1 MNAQKGF
8 TLIELMI
15 VVAIIGILA
24 AIAIPQY
31 QNYAARS
38 QVTAALA
45 EINPGKTAFE
55 LALSEGVAV
64 SKPGQI
70 GLQETT
76 ANCSAITAK
85 IDTNG
90 VDGTISCTLL
100 GSTQIKG
107 AILTLTR
114 DTDVAGADATD
125 DASAVNAVTGGW
137 KCTVAKGT
145 AVNDVSSSLLP
156 KSCTVAS

>member
-64 SKPGQI
+64 TLPGQI
-70 GLQETT
+70 GLQEQT
-76 ANCSAITAK
+76 ANCSAITAS
-85 IDTNG
+85 ISPE
-90 VDGTISCTLL
+90 GTGGSITCTLI

-114 DTDVAGADATD
+114 DTDAAGADATN

-137 KCTVAKGT
+137 KCTVSKAA
-145 AVNDVSSSLLP
+145 AVNDISSSLLP
-156 KSCTVAS
+156 KSCVVA